1 MPIRCASR
9 RDTPCK
15 IAGDG
20 ILSVLLGILSD
31 SHGRSKAVR
40 RALELFD
47 RLGVEM
53 IVHCGDVGEV
63 GVFDELAGRECRF
76 VWGNMDEPGPGVE
89 AYLASLGIPAPSVG
103 GLTLE
108 IDGKRI
114 LVFHG
119 HEAAFRAA
127 VAAASADYILHGH
140 THEPRDERIGRT
152 RVINPGALHRASNR
166 TVATLDTATD
176 EVRFHPIG

>member
-1 MPIRCASR
+1 M
-9 RDTPCK
+9 
-15 IAGDG
+15 
-20 ILSVLLGILSD
+20 
-31 SHGRSKAVR
+31 
-40 RALELFD
+40 ELFD

-53 IVHCGDVGEV
+53 IVHCGDVGDV

-140 THEPRDERIGRT
+140 THQPRDERVGRT
-152 RVINPGALHRASNR
+152 RVINPGALHRTAAR

-176 EVRFHPIG
+176 ELRFHPIG